1 VRRHRWFDEL
11 EKVIRGAALPGPYIS
26 AGDLARRGARARRV
40 GTGFT
45 FSDPA
50 AAPRGDGTSFGS
62 AFHQVMEQVDLR
74 RPSPE
79 QLAGLALM
87 RLPLGIDN
95 RDELIQLAQS
105 TLEHPLIRRARQAEL
120 LLRELPFV
128 YKFEGLLVE
137 GILDLLFQEKRGWLS
152 STIRPIWPNG

>member
-26 AGDLARRGARARRV
+26 AGDLARRGGESAAGLEQV
-40 GTGFT
+40 FT

-79 QLAGLALM
+79 QLAGLAAHAAG
-87 RLPLGIDN
+87 RWGIDN

-105 TLEHPLIRRARQAEL
+105 TLEHPAYPQGPPGRAASQGAAL
-120 LLRELPFV
+120 CLPSLKGSWSRVF
-128 YKFEGLLVE
+128 
-137 GILDLLFQEKRGWLS
+137 
-152 STIRPIWPNG
+152 